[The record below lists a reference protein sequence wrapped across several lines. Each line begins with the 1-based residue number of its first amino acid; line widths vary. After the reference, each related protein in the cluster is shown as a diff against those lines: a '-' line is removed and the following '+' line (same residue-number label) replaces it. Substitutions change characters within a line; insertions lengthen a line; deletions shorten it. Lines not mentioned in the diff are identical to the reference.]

1 MNIEGIPNPK
11 RRKTPKVFLPQI
23 YKMAVI
29 GLDFPCFGKK
39 TQKNPDRI
47 FKGGR
52 DGNANVLGCQR
63 LCLKGA
69 IHHGRLADPL
79 EPLNG
84 FSLTF

>member
-1 MNIEGIPNPK
+1 
-11 RRKTPKVFLPQI
+11 
-23 YKMAVI
+23 MAVI